1 MRYYIATI
9 NYAIDTGELRQLR
22 SLGARDCVSCRA
34 IARNIGR
41 IYAAGGHIESHG
53 WRLQGLRIVEVEA
66 TKTVLS
72 LDVTLSSETVVSHE
86 GAGPEH
92 HVGARQPM
100 TAFLERSQGEWLV
113 SRLDL
118 VT

>member
-9 NYAIDTGELRQLR
+9 NYAIVTGELRQLR
-22 SLGARDCVSCRA
+22 SLGARNCVSCRA
-34 IARNIGR
+34 ISRNIGR
-41 IYAAGGHIESHG
+41 IYAAGGHISSLG
-53 WRLQGLRIVEVEA
+53 WRLQGLRIVEVDESE
-66 TKTVLS
+66 TVLS
-72 LDVTLSSETVVSHE
+72 LDVTLSPETVVKRE
-86 GAGPEH
+86 AAEPEH
-92 HVGARQPM
+92 HAGARQPM